1 MDEKVKVLP
10 FGKFDY
16 STHPIT
22 REVKSGSGETVEE
35 YLNGVIEVTKED
47 LEKLGLREVMWS
59 DDLKTLVETTDA
71 ERLTDAIYVA
81 EKLNELIQ
89 WFNEFYDVQIL
100 QAQRAA
106 RLGGEF
112 LARDAFGNRYT
123 SLEELDLTA
132 SEFQDKIRQLRGA
145 AETEKTENG
154 GGD

>member
-16 STHPIT
+16 STYPIS
-22 REVKSGSGETVEE
+22 REVKSENGETVEE
-35 YLNGVIEVTKED
+35 YLDGVIEVTRED
-47 LEKLGLREVMWS
+47 LEKLGRREVMWS
-59 DDLKTLVETTDA
+59 DDLKTLVETGDA
-71 ERLTDAIYVA
+71 ERLADAVYVA
-81 EKLNELIQ
+81 EKLSELIQ
-89 WFNEFYDVQIL
+89 WFDEFYDIQIL
-100 QAQRAA
+100 QAQRAT

-132 SEFQDKIRQLRGA
+132 SEFQEKIRRLRGA
-145 AETEKTENG
+145 ATEQKTEKQ